1 MKKKEEKQETSFR
14 ALLPFCYIKTIMS
27 VPAII
32 IIIITIVL
40 VFVLLFI
47 SPMVVWFLKIFQKS
61 IIRALSLFFDLF
73 LKLGLFNLIKL
84 CSSILTKFAHNSS
97 VNKKYY
103 NQTPLYHISLK
114 PLSSFHTKL
123 IRVLGCLEYPS

>member
-27 VPAII
+27 VPTII
-32 IIIITIVL
+32 IIIITIVF

-47 SPMVVWFLKIFQKS
+47 GPMVIWFLKIFQKS
-61 IIRALSLFFDLF
+61 IIRAFSLFLDLF

-84 CSSILTKFAHNSS
+84 CSSILTKFAHKNPARKPITFSDGR
-97 VNKKYY
+97 KYSPFFFLR
-103 NQTPLYHISLK
+103 NQIALTA
-114 PLSSFHTKL
+114 F
-123 IRVLGCLEYPS
+123 